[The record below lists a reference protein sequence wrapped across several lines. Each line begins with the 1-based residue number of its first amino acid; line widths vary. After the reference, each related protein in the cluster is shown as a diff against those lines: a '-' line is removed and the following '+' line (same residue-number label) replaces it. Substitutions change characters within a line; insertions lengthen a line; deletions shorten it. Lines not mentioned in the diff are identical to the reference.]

1 MELSTFSINDGYAEA
16 ILRGLRSSF
25 LKENDYN

>member
-1 MELSTFSINDGYAEA
+1 MDLMFYATNNGFCEA

-25 LKENDYN
+25 LGEVSYS